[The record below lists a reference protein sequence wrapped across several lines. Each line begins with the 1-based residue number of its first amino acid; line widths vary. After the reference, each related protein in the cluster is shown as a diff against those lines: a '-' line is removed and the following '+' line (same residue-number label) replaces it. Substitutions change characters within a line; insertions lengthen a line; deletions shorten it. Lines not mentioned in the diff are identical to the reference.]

1 MMDEVSKTNRQSK
14 TSLIIALG
22 ALLIFAVAY
31 VLVLKAY
38 QNEGESRAANISDD
52 TSNADENRI
61 ESYIKIVSADPV
73 KGDIVVRIEFV
84 PHGTFTTDDGV
95 TLARDLQLYVSSA
108 TGKQIHEFHEGRRMS
123 PVEAV
128 IDMYEGEPMD
138 YPFDKHKAELALYFE
153 PGTMKEKTP
162 SSTAAKSTDAA
173 AGASEDEGEG
183 EDSIPV
189 TVNLYGSVNGLRIDA
204 TKARANADDFV
215 DIDLA
220 ITRATTAK
228 FFSGFIMSA
237 MWLLTAAVIV
247 LVVSV
252 ATGRR
257 KIEVSMFS
265 FLGALLFAFPALRNS
280 QPGTPPIGTYS
291 DFIAFFWVEVLIALS
306 LLTILVL
313 WLVRPT
319 AK

>member
-1 MMDEVSKTNRQSK
+1 MDPVADTPSRSKTG
-14 TSLIIALG
+14 LIIAFVV
-22 ALLIFAVAY
+22 LLLFAVAY

-38 QNEGESRAANISDD
+38 QHEGESRAANISDD
-52 TSNADENRI
+52 TTNADENRI

-73 KGDIVVRIEFV
+73 KGDVVVRIEFV

-95 TLARDLQLYVSSA
+95 TLSRDLQLFVSSA
-108 TGKQIHEFHEGRRMS
+108 TGKQIHEFQKGRRMS

-153 PGTMKEKTP
+153 PAPEKEKIA
-162 SSTAAKSTDAA
+162 SAAKVAPTDAA
-173 AGASEDEGEG
+173 AGASEEEAEG

-189 TVNLYGSVNGLRIDA
+189 TVNLFGSVNGLRIDA
-204 TKARANADDFV
+204 TKSKDNADDFV
-215 DIDLA
+215 DIDLE
-220 ITRATTAK
+220 ISRAMTAK
-228 FFSGFIMSA
+228 FFSGFIMIA

-247 LVVSV
+247 LVVNV
-252 ATGRR
+252 VTGRR
-257 KIEVSMFS
+257 KIEIGMFS

-280 QPGTPPIGTYS
+280 QPGTPPIGTLS
-291 DFIAFFWVEVLIALS
+291 DFAAFFWAEVLIALS
-306 LLTILVL
+306 LLTILTL
-313 WLVRPT
+313 WLFRPP